1 MAPNAIAEASAPA
14 YDEAVAQLE
23 QLGFPSEAYEL
34 LFAWNETAPVT
45 GDAVTGYRLR
55 SAGDGEPFDVYCLRG
70 DLLTSSRLGALGVPP
85 KNWDDAVEQPAARG
99 IPDTKA
105 TLLPPSPRSVVYA
118 TAPTGTIELPPLD
131 MGKVRREDAQ
141 RDAKGPMRIGVFRLL
156 PEQIEVHDGVASHG
170 AWLPLPDGGH
180 LWSVEIMSMGAIG
193 QRMELAELALPAG
206 GEVVAF
212 DSAHPPEALGPFSQA
227 PLWTPT
233 CFGEAVVIECY
244 LPAGTPIEDVGLRI
258 PRIAHIYK
266 SAFAAAIEK
275 QAGACNLDVSCYPS
289 WADTALGVGGLGT
302 IGLDGVLWCTC
313 SLLAGTDTC
322 TRVPF
327 VLTAN
332 HCVRDQA
339 EASTLEFYWRYQR
352 TGCAGWAPDPE
363 DVPRTTG
370 GADYLAGA
378 SGTGYEGGGND
389 FTLLRM
395 RNAPPTDLTQ
405 LGWSTTVPALG
416 TEITCVH
423 HPRRDYKRISFGTL
437 TDNENDHPSLYHQV
451 TWHDGTTEPGSSGS
465 PLMLA
470 ATQQIVGQLWGG
482 SASCLLPDDPDY
494 FGRFDVTYPV
504 VAALLAAP
512 AAIGFAQSALI
523 LDESDNA
530 ATVTVILGAPAVAPD
545 VYVDYA
551 VTGGTAQAEQDYTA
565 VGGTLVFAVGETS
578 RTFQIPILDNVRPE
592 DTETVVLELS
602 NPGCA
607 PLDPQAATLVIT
619 IEDDDPDTDS
629 DGLSDYEEINGVYG
643 PATHPNLADTDGDG
657 LSDYEEVIGS
667 AGYVT
672 NPLLTDTDD
681 DGVDDFAETLNGSN
695 PLDPSDTVP
704 LSSMALPFFSSAP

>member
-244 LPAGTPIEDVGLRI
+244 LPAGTPIEDVGAAHPTHRTYLQVRI
-258 PRIAHIYK
+258 RGRHRETGRRLQPGRLLLPFVGRHGAGGGRLGYHRPRR
-266 SAFAAAIEK
+266 S
-275 QAGACNLDVSCYPS
+275 
-289 WADTALGVGGLGT
+289 ALGAHAACSPARTPARGCPLCLRPT
-302 IGLDGVLWCTC
+302 IACATKPRRAPSNFIGDING
-313 SLLAGTDTC
+313 
-322 TRVPF
+322 
-327 VLTAN
+327 
-332 HCVRDQA
+332 QA
-339 EASTLEFYWRYQR
+339 AP
-352 TGCAGWAPDPE
+352 AWAPDPE

-602 NPGCA
+602 NPRMR
-607 PLDPQAATLVIT
+607 AARPT
-619 IEDDDPDTDS
+619 S
-629 DGLSDYEEINGVYG
+629 RHARHYHRGRRS
-643 PATHPNLADTDGDG
+643 
-657 LSDYEEVIGS
+657 
-667 AGYVT
+667 GYR
-672 NPLLTDTDD
+672 
-681 DGVDDFAETLNGSN
+681 
-695 PLDPSDTVP
+695 
-704 LSSMALPFFSSAP
+704 